1 MSKSMYAIPPAAGPY
16 TLDAQHE
23 SGHHVPNRNTSLA
36 SNIAANLEPRK
47 SVAGYIPTPN
57 RSDRKLQFGIDCAEL
72 VHFSH
77 WEPGGEH
84 VQNLVIKNVV
94 MKTQKIKYKLPKT
107 RFFSMDFPE
116 TVTLSAGMSWTIP
129 ITFRPVAKEC
139 YTDAIEFTTSF
150 GRFLLPIKATL
161 PEHVL
166 EHPPSI
172 DFTLC
177 PIRETARRTFSLKN
191 VGELGSTFEWEI
203 SSPFR
208 IAPRIGTLN
217 PGQSV
222 TIAIDFHPENA
233 SVFTAVAVCNFGDK
247 NQWERSKVTQVMT
260 VYGIGKYSHL
270 SIEGASSNFNF
281 GRVFIGK
288 RLEKRFNIWNH
299 SDVPSN
305 FRIVRAEKNTEP
317 YFQFSTT
324 AGTIAPHKN
333 LEISITYIPVAAGM
347 DSTEYFDIA
356 TVSGNTIH
364 ITCSGV
370 GAGPCVSLNTSLV
383 NFNDVQA
390 NTTCMRPIYIQN
402 DAAVTA
408 FYQFLTEPNSLFRID
423 KPWGTIGPNSSVAL
437 TIRFTPKEPINY
449 YRRVYCLVEHQDA
462 LYVEFIGTC
471 YNDKRR
477 PATFHPK
484 MLENYRLRVQN
495 GLWSFGPEHLE
506 EMLKSGTIQCRDGF
520 LSFSNLDRQKDVEHE
535 ILDYPY
541 NDGLISS
548 EYFYENTGSDQ
559 AVTLMDT
566 YIDFGSCSKY
576 RVIDHQTI
584 RIRNNTRG
592 KMSCV
597 WHMPGENLSSEETVF
612 TVTPAI
618 ADIAPKSAIEF
629 HVHFRPR
636 TDNSFFGQQLEC
648 FVHFKSMRNFRL
660 VNDDTFTPPWCL
672 TPTVAGNTF
681 PAGQDTFIPKIEFG
695 ATRLEFPASHVDKS
709 AYRTVRISNTG
720 DTPVKFAFADT
731 DNKKD
736 AGIGGG
742 TRVSFQGGPPFSVK
756 PRIGLLQ
763 KNESR
768 LVVFRFNPGEQKLYE
783 QALRCCFNSS
793 LSNSYDLQ
801 VKGIGFYPQLVF
813 ENQNTLFFK
822 PTCVGTIARR
832 NFTARNTSRIA
843 IMFEWKIP
851 KQYSNCV
858 SIDPISGVLPAN
870 SSMSLTCTFLPTSEK
885 HWSLRLPCY
894 YSHALEENEI
904 THETKTKR
912 TTLIL
917 IGTGTSATISA
928 DPTLLN
934 FEAILVNTI
943 VEKEIVLLNPSDA
956 DLFYDLEIY
965 KLTRA
970 DSWDMN
976 LEDDKN
982 NLKETDRCPL
992 HIETRAP
999 NSIRDSFLEIVQATD
1014 VFPARSNH
1022 TLKIRA
1028 CVQEQTTHAF
1038 RVYYVLKPQSKYAP
1052 VIPWELVPGAITGGD
1067 DAKKIHLC
1075 DIRALGVYPIV
1086 QVTDIRCEGISKSLL
1101 WKFFSLNA
1109 FNEMLETVQGEE
1121 DTSLS
1126 GSNAVV
1132 VHQKLDE
1139 DFDFPTEGV
1148 TGGEYKEPPSLDYNF
1163 GAAPTGT
1170 PASVVHFSLM
1180 NPGVVPVEWVYYFPN
1195 DLEVEI
1201 ENWADPGDYTEE
1213 QLHTNLILDN
1223 SLFSISPKMGVLNP
1237 GESAHINMSYN
1248 HKFPGLHKLPVVF
1261 KLKNGTTRAGKEII
1275 LYFIGTTIPFEQK
1288 CLHFHSAHHTFAP
1301 VSIGTSNP
1309 PIQSFRLANHGL
1321 MHLTYTIDT
1330 APLQKLKAAEHD
1342 FAVFACNKVT
1352 GSIPPGGVE
1361 FVHWVFRPLEAREYS
1376 VDVPITT
1383 DDGKTSIIT
1392 FSGHGIEEPPHIASM
1407 NAKSE
1412 DTVPSLQILSTS
1424 NQIARLSRE
1433 HINFGAVPLGSQSR
1447 DLIVVR
1453 NTSATDKISFQ
1464 WRVPLDALYGEVE
1477 HHQCIQITPR
1487 EGVLEAGESRFVKMV
1502 FVPVSNVCVYD
1513 LDLEC
1518 VVVNE
1523 TQKAAFEHFQETVS
1537 IAIREGRL
1545 SMDPRTVSP
1554 STTTASKPLLGSA
1567 GSSKHALRGSKYSPL
1582 PEIYNAGV
1590 KAPGISVPDLFNMPL
1605 GAVSHKPVDTGI
1617 DFDAAPIQPTPQSLF
1632 VSVQAQ
1638 SFTANTFRC
1647 IFDGQEKLYH
1657 PHRSNYAKI
1666 RKEKVVFSD
1675 GDQLNLF
1682 QSTMEEMM
1690 DEIFQ
1695 DPEVQALV
1703 APLGT
1708 TIPGNDGSFGMLPY
1722 FAQISTNEKR
1732 NGIFLAP
1739 SLDASDEGKNETPTG
1754 TIVQDLFASEALG
1767 ARYFQNWVENIL
1779 ESTLYNLI
1787 QEANV
1792 GEFDVTKECFLLWPK
1807 E

>member
-1 MSKSMYAIPPAAGPY
+1 MSKSMYPIPPAAGPY
-16 TLDAQHE
+16 NLDSLHE
-23 SGHHVPNRNTSLA
+23 SDGHVPNPNSTLA
-36 SNIAANLEPRK
+36 SKIASNMEPRK

-84 VQNLVIKNVV
+84 VQNLVVKNVV

-139 YTDAIEFTTSF
+139 YTDVIEFTTSF

-177 PIRETARRTFSLKN
+177 PIRETARRPFALKN
-191 VGELGSTFEWEI
+191 VGELASTFEWDI

-217 PGQSV
+217 PGQAV

-233 SVFTAVAVCNFGDK
+233 SVFTAVAICNFGDK
-247 NQWERSKVTQVMT
+247 NQWERSKVTQAVT
-260 VYGIGKYSHL
+260 VYGIGKFSHL
-270 SIEGASSNFNF
+270 SIEGASTNFNF
-281 GRVFIGK
+281 GRVFVGK
-288 RLEKRFNIWNH
+288 RLEKRFNVWNH

-324 AGTIAPHKN
+324 TGTIAPHKS

-370 GAGPCVSLNTSLV
+370 GAGPSVSLNTSLV

-402 DAAVTA
+402 DATITA

-477 PATFHPK
+477 PATFHTK
-484 MLENYRLRVQN
+484 MLDNYRLRVQN

-506 EMLKSGTIQCRDGF
+506 EMLKSGTIQCRDGV
-520 LSFSNLDRQKDVEHE
+520 LSFSNLERHKDVEHE
-535 ILDYPY
+535 VLDYPY
-541 NDGLISS
+541 NDGLVSS

-597 WHMPGENLSSEETVF
+597 WHMPGENLSDETVF

-618 ADIAPKSAIEF
+618 ADIAPKSIIEF
-629 HVHFRPR
+629 RVHFRPR

-660 VNDDTFTPPWCL
+660 VNEDTFTPPWCL

-731 DNKKD
+731 DNNKKD
-736 AGIGGG
+736 SMSGIGGS
-742 TRVSFQGGPPFSVK
+742 TQIASPP
-756 PRIGLLQ
+756 RLQ
-763 KNESR
+763 
-768 LVVFRFNPGEQKLYE
+768 
-783 QALRCCFNSS
+783 
-793 LSNSYDLQ
+793 
-801 VKGIGFYPQLVF
+801 
-813 ENQNTLFFK
+813 
-822 PTCVGTIARR
+822 
-832 NFTARNTSRIA
+832 
-843 IMFEWKIP
+843 
-851 KQYSNCV
+851 QYSF
-858 SIDPISGVLPAN
+858 
-870 SSMSLTCTFLPTSEK
+870 T
-885 HWSLRLPCY
+885 
-894 YSHALEENEI
+894 
-904 THETKTKR
+904 
-912 TTLIL
+912 
-917 IGTGTSATISA
+917 
-928 DPTLLN
+928 
-934 FEAILVNTI
+934 
-943 VEKEIVLLNPSDA
+943 
-956 DLFYDLEIY
+956 
-965 KLTRA
+965 
-970 DSWDMN
+970 
-976 LEDDKN
+976 
-982 NLKETDRCPL
+982 
-992 HIETRAP
+992 
-999 NSIRDSFLEIVQATD
+999 
-1014 VFPARSNH
+1014 
-1022 TLKIRA
+1022 
-1028 CVQEQTTHAF
+1028 
-1038 RVYYVLKPQSKYAP
+1038 
-1052 VIPWELVPGAITGGD
+1052 
-1067 DAKKIHLC
+1067 
-1075 DIRALGVYPIV
+1075 
-1086 QVTDIRCEGISKSLL
+1086 
-1101 WKFFSLNA
+1101 
-1109 FNEMLETVQGEE
+1109 
-1121 DTSLS
+1121 
-1126 GSNAVV
+1126 
-1132 VHQKLDE
+1132 
-1139 DFDFPTEGV
+1139 
-1148 TGGEYKEPPSLDYNF
+1148 
-1163 GAAPTGT
+1163 
-1170 PASVVHFSLM
+1170 
-1180 NPGVVPVEWVYYFPN
+1180 
-1195 DLEVEI
+1195 
-1201 ENWADPGDYTEE
+1201 
-1213 QLHTNLILDN
+1213 
-1223 SLFSISPKMGVLNP
+1223 
-1237 GESAHINMSYN
+1237 
-1248 HKFPGLHKLPVVF
+1248 
-1261 KLKNGTTRAGKEII
+1261 GKEII

-1288 CLHFHSAHHTFAP
+1288 CLHFHSAHHIFAP

-1321 MHLTYTIDT
+1321 LHLSYTIDT

-1342 FAVFACNKVT
+1342 FEVFTCSKVS
-1352 GSIPPGGVE
+1352 GSIPPG
-1361 FVHWVFRPLEAREYS
+1361 FVHWVFRPLEVREYS
-1376 VDVPITT
+1376 VDVPVTT

-1407 NAKSE
+1407 NSKSA

-1424 NQIARLSRE
+1424 NQIGRLSKE
-1433 HINFGAVPLGSQSR
+1433 HINFGAIPLGSQSR

-1464 WRVPLDALYGEVE
+1464 WRVPVDALYGQAGQ
-1477 HHQCIQITPR
+1477 QCIQITPT
-1487 EGVLEAGESRFVKMV
+1487 EGVLEAGDSRFVKIV

-1518 VVVNE
+1518 VIVNE

-1545 SMDPRTVSP
+1545 SMDPRTASP
-1554 STTTASKPLLGSA
+1554 STTAANKPLLGSA

-1582 PEIYNAGV
+1582 PEIYNASV
-1590 KAPGISVPDLFNMPL
+1590 KPHGISVPDLFHMPT
-1605 GAVSHKPVDTGI
+1605 GAAVSHKPVDAVGI
-1617 DFDAAPIQPTPQSLF
+1617 DFDAAPVQQTPQSLF
-1632 VSVQAQ
+1632 
-1638 SFTANTFRC
+1638 
-1647 IFDGQEKLYH
+1647 DKMYH

-1666 RKEKVVFSD
+1666 QKEKSVFAD

-1695 DPEVQALV
+1695 DPEVQALIA
-1703 APLGT
+1703 APSGT
-1708 TIPGNDGSFGMLPY
+1708 ESSGSHGSSVGMLPY

-1732 NGIFLAP
+1732 NGIFLAH
-1739 SLDASDEGKNETPTG
+1739 SDASDEGKSEKRSRG
-1754 TIVQDLFASEALG
+1754 GSDVQDLFASEVLG

-1792 GEFDVTKECFLLWPK
+1792 GELDVTKECFLPWPK